1 MSVCEVRFLFDSYG
15 GNTLHESKICSTKMN
30 TRNGYSTLEGFPSF
44 KKKKKI
50 MISGGDLGLE
60 DLRHGLKHL
69 RFAWLLQQLG
79 NREGL

>member
-1 MSVCEVRFLFDSYG
+1 MV
-15 GNTLHESKICSTKMN
+15 
-30 TRNGYSTLEGFPSF
+30 
-44 KKKKKI
+44 
-50 MISGGDLGLE
+50 SGGDLGLE